1 MRFSR
6 ADSEGIGPQFCRS
19 RHNFL
24 PPAMDAIDRKIL
36 ALLQQDASRS
46 VAEIGNLVGLS
57 STPCWK
63 RIQRLEAE
71 GVIERRVA
79 LVDQDKIGLGVTVFV
94 SIETGDHSQDW
105 LRRFAEVVGAM
116 PEVMEFYRMAGDV
129 DYMLRV
135 VVPDI
140 QGYDTFYKK
149 LIASVPLT
157 NVTSRFAM
165 EKIKS
170 TTALPI
176 PSPAAKKTAEPV
188 KNSPG

>member
-1 MRFSR
+1 
-6 ADSEGIGPQFCRS
+6 
-19 RHNFL
+19 
-24 PPAMDAIDRKIL
+24 MDAIDRKIL
-36 ALLQQDASRS
+36 AVVQEDASLS
-46 VAEIGNLVGLS
+46 VAEIGQRVGLS

-63 RIQRLEAE
+63 RLQRLEAE
-71 GVIERRVA
+71 GVIMRRVA
-79 LVDQDKIGLGVTVFV
+79 LIDPEKIGLGITVFV

-105 LRRFAEVVGAM
+105 LKRFAETVSGM

-135 VVPDI
+135 VVHDM
-140 QGYDTFYKK
+140 QSYDTFYKK
-149 LIASVPLT
+149 LIATVPLK

-176 PSPAAKKTAEPV
+176 P
-188 KNSPG
+188 